1 MSYEKE
7 LAAAKK
13 AASFAAR
20 LSQLRRSASSLFG
33 GYIFFDIFQQ
43 KIWDHAA
50 GCIVVTEAGGVVTD
64 AAGNALDFSKGRYLD
79 LYKGIIVTNQ
89 RLMPSLLKA
98 VPEAL
103 QQTSSSTL

>member
-20 LSQLRRSASSLFG
+20 LS
-33 GYIFFDIFQQ
+33 QQ